1 MKNNSVICSKF
12 RPAFTLIEL
21 LVVIAIIAILAAL
34 LLPALKTAKEK
45 AQRTSCLNNEKQ
57 LGLAMNMY
65 VTDAQDFMPWPNW
78 GNDAPSTGCPAG
90 WLYYGDIASTP
101 PNPLSANTTTPEV
114 WAAGRV
120 DDLATG
126 TYWQY
131 LHSAD
136 VYICPVFAAT
146 VVGTPTWGGY
156 ANKLSTYC
164 MNGAAAFF
172 PKLNPANTWQY
183 RTTKSSQIWSP
194 LCIIMW
200 EPSGTSGTGSGYNDG
215 ANYPT
220 PDEGV
225 ATTLHTKG
233 ANVLAVGGN
242 ATMMSFKD
250 FQDEENNP
258 LYTDC
263 THGRGLFWWN
273 PQTCDGHSKGSP

>member
-1 MKNNSVICSKF
+1 MYLTDNND
-12 RPAFTLIEL
+12 
-21 LVVIAIIAILAAL
+21 
-34 LLPALKTAKEK
+34 
-45 AQRTSCLNNEKQ
+45 
-57 LGLAMNMY
+57 Y
-65 VTDAQDFMPWPNW
+65 MPWPNW
-78 GNDAPSTGCPAG
+78 GNNADAPAG
-90 WLYYGDIASTP
+90 WLWGPTGAGNG
-101 PNPLSANTTTPEV
+101 PNNPNNISQGLALDTKNWPSY
-114 WAAGRV
+114 RV
-120 DDLATG
+120 DNLRSG
-126 TYWQY
+126 TFWQY
-131 LHSAD
+131 LNNAD